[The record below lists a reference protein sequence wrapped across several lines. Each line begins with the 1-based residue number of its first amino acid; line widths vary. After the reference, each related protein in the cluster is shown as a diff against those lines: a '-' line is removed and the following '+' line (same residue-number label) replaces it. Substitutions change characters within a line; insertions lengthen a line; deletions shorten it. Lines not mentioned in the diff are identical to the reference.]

1 MKMKNIYNS
10 PELDIIEIKASQVLT
25 DQKSG
30 EFDLDDEDDFTKN
43 FIN

>member
-1 MKMKNIYNS
+1 MKNKYIS

-25 DQKSG
+25 NAKSG
-30 EFDLDDEDDFTKN
+30 EFDLDDEDS

>member
-1 MKMKNIYNS
+1 MKNIYNA

-30 EFDLDDEDDFTKN
+30 DFDLDDEDDFLN
-43 FIN
+43 P